1 MGYYTDYKLEYK
13 GDLDQETLFARLTAV
28 SGYGHWPVIIIRS
41 EYGHWYD
48 DLTLPGVKWYE
59 HEHHMKIISQEY
71 PDILFILNGEGEES
85 GDIWRKYFKNGL
97 MNYDRAELSFP
108 EFDESQLE

>member
-13 GDLDQETLFARLTAV
+13 GDLDQETLVARLSEV
-28 SGYGHWPVIIIRS
+28 SGYGW
-41 EYGHWYD
+41 GD
-48 DLTLPGVKWYE
+48 DLTLPDVKWYE
-59 HEHHMKIISQEY
+59 HDHHMEVISQEY

-97 MNYDRAELSFP
+97 AKYDRAELSFP